1 MSFFDSAKDFFGLG
15 PVDNGEDDAYLSLI
29 HI

>member
-1 MSFFDSAKDFFGLG
+1 MSIMKSAKEFFGLA
-15 PVDNGEDDAYLSLI
+15 PVDMEQDDAYLSLI